1 MDLDSFKLIL
11 EHGVTINTSGS
22 TGEPKEIMQ
31 TTRKLQYADEVAIE
45 SQKITKDSKIY
56 TVCKI
61 QHAGGLLAQTL
72 PALRIG
78 AEVVVEDF
86 SAYRWVKK
94 ITKYTHSHLTP
105 NHAKAI
111 MKTKGWRK
119 LDLTGIWITC
129 GSDPVP
135 WDTISAFVEKGA
147 TFMANWGM
155 TEVGPCAINTVFE
168 TLDKVEEYKHE
179 LTILGD
185 RFYCDTTVGP
195 DGQLYVK
202 GNISVYGDNWFATK
216 DVVKEENNRYYYVK
230 RAS

>member
-1 MDLDSFKLIL
+1 MDLDNLKLIL
-11 EHGVTINTSGS
+11 EHGITINTSGT
-22 TGEPKEIMQ
+22 TGEPKSITQ
-31 TTRKLQYADEVAIE
+31 TPEKMKFADEIAID
-45 SQKITKDSKIY
+45 SQQLTKNSKIY

-72 PALRIG
+72 PGIRLG
-78 AEVVVEDF
+78 AEVVIDDF
-86 SAYRWVKK
+86 NAYRWVRE
-94 ITKYTHSHLTP
+94 INKYTHSHLTP

-111 MKTKGWRK
+111 MKTKGWRL
-119 LDLTGIWITC
+119 LDLTGVWITC

-155 TEVGPCAINTVFE
+155 TEIGPCAINTVFE
-168 TLDKVEEYKHE
+168 TLDKVEEYKQE
-179 LTILGD
+179 LTIVGD
-185 RFYCDTTVGP
+185 RFYCDTTLGP

-202 GNISVYGDNWFATK
+202 GDISIYGDNWFATK
-216 DVVKEENNRYYYVK
+216 DVVKEENNSYYYVK